1 VPPDAPVIVYVD
13 VAAIRR
19 MQHSLLSAV
28 WELADPGSQTD
39 RDYAEFVRATG
50 FDYTRDLDKAAI
62 ALWLGGL
69 EMPPRALG
77 ENHVLAVADGHF
89 DEHRIEAYALRS
101 GKVATHGTQTFYE
114 VPGEP
119 PVSLRF
125 LSPSRIALSSG
136 KNAEALLTE
145 SSQTVRDPVTQ
156 ARIDRVAGAPV
167 FGIARM
173 DHLPNSF
180 YASFANMP
188 QLEKLTRSIRSLSL
202 AGQPDGDRFQVTLD
216 AECDSMKSA
225 LQIST
230 LLDGFRIFGS
240 LALSDPRTRRQMTKE
255 QAAFLGALINQVK
268 VSPQNHWV
276 RLSLDITPEML
287 GASSPAPSRHP
298 PTPR

>member
-1 VPPDAPVIVYVD
+1 VIIYVD
-13 VAAIRR
+13 VAAIRK
-19 MQHSLLSAV
+19 MQHSLLPEV
-28 WELADPGSQTD
+28 WELADPGLQSD

-50 FDYTRDLDKAAI
+50 FDYTRDLDKAVI
-62 ALWLGGL
+62 ALWPASLK
-69 EMPPRALG
+69 MPPRALG
-77 ENHVLAVADGHF
+77 ENQVLAVADGYF
-89 DEHRIEAYALRS
+89 DEHRIEAYTLRS
-101 GKVATHGTQTFYE
+101 GKAATRGTQTFYE

-119 PVSLRF
+119 SVFLRF

-136 KNAEALLTE
+136 KNAEGLLTE

-173 DHLPNSF
+173 DNLPNSF
-180 YASFANMP
+180 YANFATMP

-202 AGQPDGDRFQVTLD
+202 AGQSEGDHFKVTLD
-216 AECDSMKSA
+216 AECDSMKNA
-225 LQIST
+225 LQISA

-240 LALSDPRTRRQMTKE
+240 LALSDPSTRRQMTKE

-276 RLSLDITPEML
+276 RLSLDITPEIL
-287 GASSPAPSRHP
+287 GASSPAPSRHS